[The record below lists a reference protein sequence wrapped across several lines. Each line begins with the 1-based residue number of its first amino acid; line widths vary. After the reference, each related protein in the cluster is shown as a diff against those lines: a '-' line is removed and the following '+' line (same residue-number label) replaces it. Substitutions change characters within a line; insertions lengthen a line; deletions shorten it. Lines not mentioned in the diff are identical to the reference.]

1 MQSYLNGNWDPVTM
15 GGMFDCGQSLV
26 AGRITLCEFERD
38 GPVLH
43 IHLGYEE
50 SSEGGHLRR
59 FQARSTTLLRN

>member
-1 MQSYLNGNWDPVTM
+1 M

-26 AGRITLCEFERD
+26 AGRITLSEFERD